1 MLVNNAICILK
12 KMYVKRKKKKT
23 QIYVNHY
30 KTMSNREGKAMKSDI
45 MKNNGRA
52 WRIKKMQIL

>member
-52 WRIKKMQIL
+52 